1 MTAIAV
7 TIAHRFAEEEPGV
20 FRRMREN
27 QEKQS
32 DQRMIDGQVV
42 DTRVHELLSLLTSNA
57 SPNVHR
63 LRQVAN
69 AIEPLAFNIKQMGY
83 ALARQLADALPP
95 AGPTEARRVNLPN
108 SLSTQAAIESDWA
121 AHWCNELKIPVVY
134 HRKVWEL
141 CFVLQSIYDHGHIRA
156 GARGLGFGCGTE
168 ALPSYFAAHDVSI
181 LATDQ
186 EPEAA
191 ERAHWIQTGQH
202 TTALDQCF
210 MNHLVD
216 RARFD
221 RNVAMRHVDMNAIP
235 DDLADFDFCWSICAL
250 EHLGSID
257 HGLAFI
263 ENSLK
268 TLRPGGLSVHTT
280 EFNIREDG
288 PTIDNWPSVAFQRRH
303 MERITARLRAQG
315 HKVAPFDYSL
325 GDGPLD
331 RFVDL
336 PPFHHDLPENIGKW
350 LGEPNHIKLAMDG
363 LVVTC
368 IGIAVEKAS
377 H

>member
-1 MTAIAV
+1 M
-7 TIAHRFAEEEPGV
+7 

-27 QEKQS
+27 HF
-32 DQRMIDGQVV
+32 DQRMIDRQVV
-42 DTRVHELLSLLTSNA
+42 DTRVHELLSLFTPDA
-57 SPNVHR
+57 SPNVHG
-63 LRQVAN
+63 LRSLAN

-83 ALARQLADALPP
+83 ALARQLAEALPP
-95 AGPTEARRVNLPN
+95 PGQTEARRVDLPN
-108 SLSTQAAIESDWA
+108 SLSTQAAIESDWV

-134 HRKVWEL
+134 HRKIWEL
-141 CFVLQSIYDHGHIRA
+141 CFVLQSIYNRGHIRA
-156 GARGLGFGCGTE
+156 GAKGLGFGCGTE
-168 ALPSYFAAHDVSI
+168 ALPSYFAAHGVSI
-181 LATDQ
+181 MATDQ
-186 EPEAA
+186 APQSA
-191 ERAHWIQTGQH
+191 EQAGWVHTGQH
-202 TTALDQCF
+202 ATALDQCF
-210 MNHLVD
+210 MPHLVD
-216 RARFD
+216 RAQFD
-221 RNVAMRHVDMNAIP
+221 RNVAMRFVDMNDIP
-235 DDLADFDFCWSICAL
+235 DDLTDFDFCWSICAL

-257 HGLAFI
+257 HGLRFI

-303 MERITARLRAQG
+303 MERITATLRAQG

-336 PPFHHDLPENIGKW
+336 PPFVQDLPDNINQW
-350 LGEPNHIKLAMDG
+350 LGPPAHIKLAMDG

-368 IGIAVEKAS
+368 IGIAVEKAP

>member
-1 MTAIAV
+1 
-7 TIAHRFAEEEPGV
+7 
-20 FRRMREN
+20 
-27 QEKQS
+27 
-32 DQRMIDGQVV
+32 MIDEQVI
-42 DTRVHELLSLLTSNA
+42 DTRVHKLLSLFTAGST
-57 SPNVHR
+57 PNVHN

-83 ALARQLADALPP
+83 TLARQLANALPP
-95 AGPTEARRVNLPN
+95 PGPTEARQVDLLN

-121 AHWCNELKIPVVY
+121 RHWCNELKIPVIY

-141 CFVLQSIYDHGHIRA
+141 AFVLQSIHNAGHMRP
-156 GARGLGFGCGTE
+156 GARGLGFGCGQE
-168 ALPSYFAAHDVSI
+168 SLPSYFAARDMTIV
-181 LATDQ
+181 ATDQ
-186 EPEAA
+186 APQSA
-191 ERAHWIQTGQH
+191 ERAGWVQTGQH
-202 TTALDQCF
+202 TTAVEQCF
-210 MNHLVD
+210 MPHLVD

-221 RNVAMRHVDMNAIP
+221 RNVGMRFVDMNGIP
-235 DDLADFDFCWSICAL
+235 DDLSGFDFCWSICAL

-257 HGLAFI
+257 RGLAFI

-280 EFNIREDG
+280 EFNIRDEG
-288 PTIDNWPSVAFQRRH
+288 GTVDNWPTVAFQRRH

-336 PPFHHDLPENIGKW
+336 PPFSHDLPEHINTW
-350 LGEPNHIKLAMDG
+350 LGQPAHIKLAMDG

-368 IGIAVEKAS
+368 IGIVVEKAAD
-377 H
+377 